1 MSNNRENINWEIDD
15 EEDDDFMPSFESD
28 TDLVRKLRKDLKQA
42 QKRNKELEGSLGEL
56 SKAQR
61 ERIIKDAF
69 ASKGVNPKIASFVP
83 QDIDASEEAVTLWL
97 ENYADVFGIKTEEK
111 QAVSQED
118 IQNMQRMNDSLTGA
132 EAPAASDDLMN
143 RLSNASSEDEILS
156 ILSGQQKPHTNQSE
170 SEDISKWQMS
180 FQQQPLVQVPIL

>member
-1 MSNNRENINWEIDD
+1 MSNNRDNINWETD
-15 EEDDDFMPSFESD
+15 EDEDDDFTPSFDSD

-83 QDIDASEEAVTLWL
+83 QDIEASEEAVTQWL
-97 ENYADVFGIKTEEK
+97 DNYADVFGIKLEEK
-111 QAVSQED
+111 QSVSQED
-118 IQNMQRMNDSLTGA
+118 IQSMQRMNNALTGA
-132 EAPAASDDLMN
+132 EAPGASDDLAN
-143 RLSNASSEDEILS
+143 RIANASSEDEILT
-156 ILSGQQKPHTNQSE
+156 ILSGQ
-170 SEDISKWQMS
+170 
-180 FQQQPLVQVPIL
+180 

>member
-1 MSNNRENINWEIDD
+1 MSNNRENINWETDE
-15 EEDDDFMPSFESD
+15 EEDDDFTPSFESD

-83 QDIDASEEAVTLWL
+83 QDIDASEEAVTQWL
-97 ENYADVFGIKTEEK
+97 ENYADVFGIKIEEK
-111 QAVSQED
+111 PAVSEHD
-118 IQNMQRMNDSLTGA
+118 IQSMQRMNNVLTGA
-132 EAPAASDDLMN
+132 EAPGASDDLAN
-143 RLSNASSEDEILS
+143 RIANAGSEDEVLS
-156 ILSGQQKPHTNQSE
+156 ILSGQ
-170 SEDISKWQMS
+170 
-180 FQQQPLVQVPIL
+180 L

>member
-1 MSNNRENINWEIDD
+1 MSNNRDNINWETD
-15 EEDDDFMPSFESD
+15 EDEDDDFTPSFDSD

-83 QDIDASEEAVTLWL
+83 QDIDASEEAVTQWL
-97 ENYADVFGIKTEEK
+97 DNYADVFGIKLEEK
-111 QAVSQED
+111 QSVSQED
-118 IQNMQRMNDSLTGA
+118 IQSMQRMNNALTGA
-132 EAPAASDDLMN
+132 EAPGASDDLAN
-143 RLSNASSEDEILS
+143 RIANANSEDEILT
-156 ILSGQQKPHTNQSE
+156 ILSGQ
-170 SEDISKWQMS
+170 
-180 FQQQPLVQVPIL
+180 

>member
-1 MSNNRENINWEIDD
+1 MSNNRDNINWETD
-15 EEDDDFMPSFESD
+15 EEDDDDFTPSFDSD

-56 SKAQR
+56 SKSQR

-83 QDIDASEEAVTLWL
+83 QDIDASEEAVTAWL

-111 QAVSQED
+111 QSVSQQD
-118 IQNMQRMNDSLTGA
+118 IASMQRMNNALTGA
-132 EAPAASDDLMN
+132 EAPAASDDLAN
-143 RLSNASSEDEILS
+143 RIANANSEDEILS
-156 ILSGQQKPHTNQSE
+156 ILSGQ
-170 SEDISKWQMS
+170 
-180 FQQQPLVQVPIL
+180 

>member
-1 MSNNRENINWEIDD
+1 MSNNRDNINWET
-15 EEDDDFMPSFESD
+15 EEDDDDDFTPSFESD

-42 QKRNKELEGSLGEL
+42 QKRNRELEGSLGEL

-83 QDIDASEEAVTLWL
+83 QDIDASEEAVSQWL
-97 ENYADVFGIKTEEK
+97 ENYADVFGIKLEEK

-118 IQNMQRMNDSLTGA
+118 IQSMQRMNNALTGA
-132 EAPAASDDLMN
+132 EAPAASDDLAN
-143 RLSNASSEDEILS
+143 RIANAQSEDEVLS
-156 ILSGQQKPHTNQSE
+156 ILSGQ
-170 SEDISKWQMS
+170 
-180 FQQQPLVQVPIL
+180 

>member
-1 MSNNRENINWEIDD
+1 MSNNRDNINWET
-15 EEDDDFMPSFESD
+15 EEDDDDDFTPSFESD

-83 QDIDASEEAVTLWL
+83 QDIDASEEAVTQWL
-97 ENYADVFGIKTEEK
+97 DNYADVFGIKLEEK

-118 IQNMQRMNDSLTGA
+118 IQSMQRMNNALTGA
-132 EAPAASDDLMN
+132 EAPGASDDLAN
-143 RLSNASSEDEILS
+143 RIANANSEDEILT
-156 ILSGQQKPHTNQSE
+156 ILSGQ
-170 SEDISKWQMS
+170 
-180 FQQQPLVQVPIL
+180 

>member
-1 MSNNRENINWEIDD
+1 MSNNRDNINWETDE
-15 EEDDDFMPSFESD
+15 EEDDDFTPSFDSD

-56 SKAQR
+56 SKTQR

-83 QDIDASEEAVTLWL
+83 QDIDASEEAVTAWL

-111 QAVSQED
+111 QQSVSQED
-118 IQNMQRMNDSLTGA
+118 ITSMQRMNNALTGA
-132 EAPAASDDLMN
+132 EAPGASDDLAN
-143 RLSNASSEDEILS
+143 RIANAGSEDEILT
-156 ILSGQQKPHTNQSE
+156 ILSGLQ
-170 SEDISKWQMS
+170 
-180 FQQQPLVQVPIL
+180 

>member
-1 MSNNRENINWEIDD
+1 MSNNRDNINWET
-15 EEDDDFMPSFESD
+15 EEDDDDDFTPSFESD

-56 SKAQR
+56 SKSQR

-83 QDIDASEEAVTLWL
+83 QDIDASEEAVTQWL
-97 ENYADVFGIKTEEK
+97 DNYADVFGIKLEEK

-118 IQNMQRMNDSLTGA
+118 IQSMQRMNNALTGA
-132 EAPAASDDLMN
+132 EAPGASDDLAN
-143 RLSNASSEDEILS
+143 RIANANSEDEILT
-156 ILSGQQKPHTNQSE
+156 ILSGQ
-170 SEDISKWQMS
+170 
-180 FQQQPLVQVPIL
+180 

>member
-1 MSNNRENINWEIDD
+1 MSNNRDNINWET
-15 EEDDDFMPSFESD
+15 EEDDDDDFTPSFESD

-83 QDIDASEEAVTLWL
+83 QDIDASEEAVSQWL
-97 ENYADVFGIKTEEK
+97 ENYADVFGIKLEEK

-118 IQNMQRMNDSLTGA
+118 IQSMQRMNNALTGA
-132 EAPAASDDLMN
+132 EAPGASDDLAN
-143 RLSNASSEDEILS
+143 RIANANSEDEILT
-156 ILSGQQKPHTNQSE
+156 ILSGQ
-170 SEDISKWQMS
+170 
-180 FQQQPLVQVPIL
+180 

>member
-1 MSNNRENINWEIDD
+1 MSNNRDNINWETD
-15 EEDDDFMPSFESD
+15 EEDDDDFTPSFESD

-42 QKRNKELEGSLGEL
+42 IKRNKELEGSLGEL

-83 QDIDASEEAVTLWL
+83 QDIDASEEAVTQWL

-111 QAVSQED
+111 QTISQQD
-118 IQNMQRMNDSLTGA
+118 IQSMQRMNNALTGA
-132 EAPAASDDLMN
+132 EAPGASDDLAN
-143 RLSNASSEDEILS
+143 RIANANSEAEILS
-156 ILSGQQKPHTNQSE
+156 ILNGQ
-170 SEDISKWQMS
+170 
-180 FQQQPLVQVPIL
+180 

>member
-1 MSNNRENINWEIDD
+1 MSNNRDNINWETDE
-15 EEDDDFMPSFESD
+15 EEDDDFTPSFESD

-83 QDIDASEEAVTLWL
+83 QDIDASEEAVTQWL
-97 ENYADVFGIKTEEK
+97 ENYADVFGIKIEEK
-111 QAVSQED
+111 PAVSEHD
-118 IQNMQRMNDSLTGA
+118 IQSMQRMNNVLTGA
-132 EAPAASDDLMN
+132 EAPGASDDLAN
-143 RLSNASSEDEILS
+143 RIANAGSEDEVLS
-156 ILSGQQKPHTNQSE
+156 ILSGQ
-170 SEDISKWQMS
+170 
-180 FQQQPLVQVPIL
+180 L

>member
-1 MSNNRENINWEIDD
+1 MSNNRDNINWETDE
-15 EEDDDFMPSFESD
+15 EEDDDFTPSFESD

-56 SKAQR
+56 SKTQR

-83 QDIDASEEAVTLWL
+83 QDIDASEEAVTAWL

-111 QAVSQED
+111 QQSVSQED
-118 IQNMQRMNDSLTGA
+118 ITSMQRMNNALTGA
-132 EAPAASDDLMN
+132 EAPGASDDLAN
-143 RLSNASSEDEILS
+143 RIANAGSEDEILT
-156 ILSGQQKPHTNQSE
+156 ILSGLQ
-170 SEDISKWQMS
+170 
-180 FQQQPLVQVPIL
+180 

>member
-156 ILSGQQKPHTNQSE
+156 ILSGQ
-170 SEDISKWQMS
+170 
-180 FQQQPLVQVPIL
+180 

>member
-1 MSNNRENINWEIDD
+1 MSNNRDNINWETD
-15 EEDDDFMPSFESD
+15 EEDDDDFTPSFDSD

-83 QDIDASEEAVTLWL
+83 QDIDASEEAVTQWL
-97 ENYADVFGIKTEEK
+97 EQYADVFSIKLEEK
-111 QAVSQED
+111 QAMKQAD
-118 IQNMQRMNDSLTGA
+118 IESMQRMNNALTGA
-132 EAPAASDDLMN
+132 EAPGASDDLAN
-143 RLSNASSEDEILS
+143 RIASASSEDEILS
-156 ILSGQQKPHTNQSE
+156 ILSGQQ
-170 SEDISKWQMS
+170 
-180 FQQQPLVQVPIL
+180 

>member
-1 MSNNRENINWEIDD
+1 MSNNRDNINWETD
-15 EEDDDFMPSFESD
+15 EEDDDDFTPSFESD

-83 QDIDASEEAVTLWL
+83 QDIDASEEAVTQWL

-111 QAVSQED
+111 QAISQQD
-118 IQNMQRMNDSLTGA
+118 IQSMQRMNSALTGA
-132 EAPAASDDLMN
+132 EAPAASDDLAN
-143 RLSNASSEDEILS
+143 RIANAQSEDEVLS
-156 ILSGQQKPHTNQSE
+156 ILSGQ
-170 SEDISKWQMS
+170 
-180 FQQQPLVQVPIL
+180 

>member
-1 MSNNRENINWEIDD
+1 MSNNRDNINWET
-15 EEDDDFMPSFESD
+15 EEDDDDDFTPSFESD

-42 QKRNKELEGSLGEL
+42 QKRNRELEGSLGEL

-83 QDIDASEEAVTLWL
+83 QDIDASEEAVTQWL
-97 ENYADVFGIKTEEK
+97 DNYADVFGIKLEEK

-118 IQNMQRMNDSLTGA
+118 IQSMQRMNNALTGA
-132 EAPAASDDLMN
+132 EAPGASDDLAN
-143 RLSNASSEDEILS
+143 RIANANSEDEILT
-156 ILSGQQKPHTNQSE
+156 ILSGQ
-170 SEDISKWQMS
+170 
-180 FQQQPLVQVPIL
+180 

>member
-1 MSNNRENINWEIDD
+1 MSNNRDNINWETD
-15 EEDDDFMPSFESD
+15 EEDDDDFTPSFDSD

-42 QKRNKELEGSLGEL
+42 QKRNRELEGSLGEL

-83 QDIDASEEAVTLWL
+83 QDIDASEEAVTQWL
-97 ENYADVFGIKTEEK
+97 DNYADVFGIKLEEK

-118 IQNMQRMNDSLTGA
+118 IQSMQRMNNALTGA
-132 EAPAASDDLMN
+132 EAPGASDDLAN
-143 RLSNASSEDEILS
+143 RIANANSEDEILT
-156 ILSGQQKPHTNQSE
+156 ILSGQ
-170 SEDISKWQMS
+170 
-180 FQQQPLVQVPIL
+180 

>member
-1 MSNNRENINWEIDD
+1 MSNNRENINWETD
-15 EEDDDFMPSFESD
+15 EEDDDDFTPSFESD

-83 QDIDASEEAVTLWL
+83 QDIDASEEAVTQWL
-97 ENYADVFGIKTEEK
+97 ENYADVFGIKIEEK

-118 IQNMQRMNDSLTGA
+118 IQSMQRMNNALTGA
-132 EAPAASDDLMN
+132 EAPGASDDLAN
-143 RLSNASSEDEILS
+143 RIANASSEDEILT
-156 ILSGQQKPHTNQSE
+156 ILSGQ
-170 SEDISKWQMS
+170 
-180 FQQQPLVQVPIL
+180 